1 MKKITPV
8 LILAIAVLLL
18 LPVGYNG
25 LRSALLNSGFGWT
38 VTEWAYYALLIVFG
52 IALAFITARLVARSA
67 AWKRIV
73 ASALTAVLPF
83 AIGFVQHP
91 IYEDL
96 LWNLSQ
102 DMTNVEATV
111 DYNNADLVVI
121 AIADCP
127 YCKRA
132 VTELKALHERNPQM
146 RMRMVVCTADS
157 AWLEQYIEEEASDF
171 EVVLED
177 NMDVMDTKA
186 GGNFLGYV
194 KVREGKHVLGWK
206 KKAGGPGTGAGSGRY
221 WWFGRGICF
230 HRVQGGV
237 CSGQALEGGCSGR
250 AERRLPRCC

>member
-1 MKKITPV
+1 MKKITAV

-38 VTEWAYYALLIVFG
+38 VTEWAYYALLVVLG

-111 DYNNADLVVI
+111 DYNNANLVVI

-132 VTELKALHERNPQM
+132 VTELKALHERNLEL

-157 AWLEQYIEEEASDF
+157 AWLEPYIEEAAGAF
-171 EVVLED
+171 EVVLAD
-177 NMDVMDTKA
+177 NMDMMATHA
-186 GGNFLGYV
+186 GGHFPAYV
-194 KVREGKHVLGWK
+194 LVRDGKPVCRWTNNEW
-206 KKAGGPGTGAGSGRY
+206 GPVAKDL
-221 WWFGRGICF
+221 
-230 HRVQGGV
+230 V
-237 CSGQALEGGCSGR
+237 
-250 AERRLPRCC
+250 ERTRD